1 MKQSLNQPSSQHPN
15 YYNSTQYDH
24 LSSMPKTSLP
34 LPAATKM
41 RPTALLVDSATSI
54 LGHKWELRDSSAVG
68 GKNNLNDSTLA
79 QSRPS
84 AFNRVSNE
92 ISHQKSLSASS
103 PTKHQREIECSP
115 FNFNHIF
122 A

>member
-1 MKQSLNQPSSQHPN
+1 MLLAERSSVAQDKQ
-15 YYNSTQYDH
+15 
-24 LSSMPKTSLP
+24 
-34 LPAATKM
+34 
-41 RPTALLVDSATSI
+41 
-54 LGHKWELRDSSAVG
+54 WELQDSSEVNKTNMNG
-68 GKNNLNDSTLA
+68 STLA

-103 PTKHQREIECSP
+103 PTKHERDIECTP

-122 A
+122 QDRKEQKSNR